1 MTRPAQWW
9 PRLWLLSWLVILP
22 LVGCSPEPFPEAYRV
37 DRQAFLEAVSMIEE
51 AGIML
56 QQSQDGE
63 LPVEVA
69 VNYLEQG
76 MFTGYRVREAFLE
89 YTYPQLNAM
98 YNNELL
104 PGAEAYIRGVREGDL
119 EAQNE
124 GIRKVGRWME
134 FWKANREEILERMQ
148 VDLATSG

>member
-1 MTRPAQWW
+1 MTRPAQRT
-9 PRLWLLSWLVILP
+9 PRLWFLLWLMVLP
-22 LVGCSPEPFPEAYRV
+22 LAGCSPEPFPDAYRT
-37 DRQAFLEAVSMIEE
+37 DRQAFIEAVSMIEE

-56 QQSQDGE
+56 QQSQNGE

-69 VNYLEQG
+69 VNHLEQG

-89 YTYPQLNAM
+89 YTHPQLNAM

-104 PGAEAYIRGVREGDL
+104 PGAEAYIRGVREGDI
-119 EAQNE
+119 EAQSE
-124 GIRKVGRWME
+124 GIRKVGRWMQ
-134 FWKANREEILERMQ
+134 FWEANRGEILERIQ